1 MIHWL
6 NRNLLQDILNEGE
19 LLVRQVK
26 ESEYSHLVSVLMHGI
41 PGSGKTAL
49 AATIAQRSAFPF
61 IKLISPANMVGFS
74 EWEKIAY
81 INKVFNDSYK
91 SPLSVVV
98 VDSIERLIG
107 KKLFAPSVDCFHADI
122 LYRLDTHRSEIQQ

>member
-1 MIHWL
+1 
-6 NRNLLQDILNEGE
+6 
-19 LLVRQVK
+19 
-26 ESEYSHLVSVLMHGI
+26 MHGI

-49 AATIAQRSAFPF
+49 AATIAQRSGFPF

-91 SPLSVVV
+91 SPMSVVV

-107 KKLFAPSVDCFHADI
+107 RRTWIKCPIARLIFG
-122 LYRLDTHRSEIQQ
+122 LLRRLDANRC

>member
-1 MIHWL
+1 MHVI
-6 NRNLLQDILNEGE
+6 LQDILGEGE

-49 AATIAQRSAFPF
+49 AATIAQRSDFPF

-91 SPLSVVV
+91 SPMSVVV

-107 KKLFAPSVDCFHADI
+107 EHVI
-122 LYRLDTHRSEIQQ
+122 LAC